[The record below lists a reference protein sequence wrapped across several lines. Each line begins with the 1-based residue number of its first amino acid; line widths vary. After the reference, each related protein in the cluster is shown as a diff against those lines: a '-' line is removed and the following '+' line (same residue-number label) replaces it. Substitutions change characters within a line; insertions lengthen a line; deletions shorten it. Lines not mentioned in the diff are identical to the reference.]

1 MNQRAL
7 NEMRHRTGMDRPAL
21 FYLWAV
27 PLSLAALWLT
37 LVTFRDGIGY
47 LLDHREPFFVWVIAM
62 MALVTLW
69 RMRPRPK

>member
-7 NEMRHRTGMDRPAL
+7 DEMRHRTGMDRPIL
-21 FYLWAV
+21 FYLWAG
-27 PLSLAALWLT
+27 PLSLGAVVLT
-37 LVTFRDGIGY
+37 WITFRDGIGY

-69 RMRPRPK
+69 RMRPK